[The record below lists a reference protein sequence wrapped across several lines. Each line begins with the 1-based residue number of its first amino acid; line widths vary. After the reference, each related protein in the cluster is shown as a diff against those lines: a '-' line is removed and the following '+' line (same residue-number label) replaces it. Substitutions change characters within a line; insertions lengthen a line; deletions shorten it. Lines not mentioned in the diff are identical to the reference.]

1 MGSGPPGS
9 SFNDFPN
16 RHMEKNF
23 SDRLRITKEHQVL
36 RDSMQE
42 KFLKGLAGNQ
52 RMDNPLVSF
61 EEKDRIAEQRA
72 YYEQR
77 LIH

>member
-1 MGSGPPGS
+1 
-9 SFNDFPN
+9 
-16 RHMEKNF
+16 MEKNF

-61 EEKDRIAEQRA
+61 EEKDRIAE
-72 YYEQR
+72 
-77 LIH
+77 